1 MITFSDDEVTQDP
14 LAKEVIRL
22 CDEPNDF
29 QFCYPDEYSLKEK
42 INAIATKIYGADG
55 VDYTPEA
62 EKELANLEKNRLWL
76 KFLFVW
82 LKLNIH

>member
-1 MITFSDDEVTQDP
+1 MN
-14 LAKEVIRL
+14 A
-22 CDEPNDF
+22 NDF

-62 EKELANLEKNRLWL
+62 EKELANLEKIGFGKVTCLYG
-76 KFLFVW
+76 
-82 LKLNIH
+82 